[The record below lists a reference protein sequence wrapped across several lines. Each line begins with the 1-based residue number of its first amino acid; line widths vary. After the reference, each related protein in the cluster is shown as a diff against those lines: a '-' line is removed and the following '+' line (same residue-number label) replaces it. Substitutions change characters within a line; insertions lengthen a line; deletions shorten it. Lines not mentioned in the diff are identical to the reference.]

1 MSLFSLIILVT
12 LTSELELRELLA
24 LLLLG
29 GGGIGD
35 CSELDEESL
44 CLERRRFEPAAGVA
58 V

>member
-1 MSLFSLIILVT
+1 MT

-44 CLERRRFEPAAGVA
+44 CLERRRFEPAGVA